1 MTHVLNLAQVKLLWP
16 DWSDLSHVKQVGST
30 GMPDKLQRGSLIGG
44 LGAPPVTPIVG
55 QQVLSVDSPTGHG

>member
-1 MTHVLNLAQVKLLWP
+1 MTHVLNLAQVKLLRP
-16 DWSDLSHVKQVGST
+16 DLSHVKQVGST
-30 GMPDKLQRGSLIGG
+30 GMPDKLQRGSLIRG